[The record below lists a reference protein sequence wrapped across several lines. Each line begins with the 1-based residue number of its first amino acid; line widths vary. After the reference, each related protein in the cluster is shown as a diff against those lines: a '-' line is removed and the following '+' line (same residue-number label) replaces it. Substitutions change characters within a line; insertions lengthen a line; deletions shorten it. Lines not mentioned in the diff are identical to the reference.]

1 MKKWEKGLSQRSHE
15 DRGAGRRCPRHEGGA
30 QRTARCRIKK
40 TPEQREVAYALKK
53 FRETAAERTK
63 VIASLKARGKGLLPR
78 VLFPESQLYKPCVA
92 IRHTGAC
99 VILGETVACAGTGP
113 RYVVV
118 IRIMKVLGILNPR
131 GRGRQPVHVGKCF
144 AVPGRDAY
152 RVPLSVA
159 RREGVTW
166 RD

>member
-15 DRGAGRRCPRHEGGA
+15 DRGAGRRCPRHEGN
-30 QRTARCRIKK
+30 
-40 TPEQREVAYALKK
+40 PEQREVAYALKK

-118 IRIMKVLGILNPR
+118 IRIMKVLAG
-131 GRGRQPVHVGKCF
+131 VAS
-144 AVPGRDAY
+144 AV
-152 RVPLSVA
+152 
-159 RREGVTW
+159 T
-166 RD
+166 